1 MSKAQVP
8 RPGHRGLA
16 LATLAVLGLVGCGTG
31 FNAQTIEPYDPGV
44 GANERLETIDIL
56 GALVVANGDGTGT
69 VSATLVSE
77 PGSEHELTEVS
88 AQTLDGQEIDVQVDG
103 SFTVTSQTRRPQ
115 KLGDASA
122 DSDET
127 AVVVL
132 KGETFA
138 PGDFVDVAFTFSD
151 AQPFEVQMPVVARGE
166 DGTYDE
172 VAEAPPA

>member
-1 MSKAQVP
+1 MSRAQES
-8 RPGHRGLA
+8 RPGRRGLA
-16 LATLAVLGLVGCGTG
+16 LATVATLGLVGCGSG
-31 FNAQTIEPYDPGV
+31 FDAQTIQPYDPGV

-56 GALVVANGDGTGT
+56 GALVVANGDETGT

-88 AQTLDGQEIDVQVDG
+88 AQTLDGEEIDVQVDG
-103 SFTVTSQTRRPQ
+103 SFTVTSQTRQPQ

-132 KGETFA
+132 SGDNFA
-138 PGDFVDVAFTFSD
+138 PGDFVEVAFTFSD
-151 AQPFEVQMPVVARGE
+151 AEPFNIQLPVVQRGE

-172 VAEAPPA
+172 VAEASA

>member
-1 MSKAQVP
+1 VSRAQES
-8 RPGHRGLA
+8 RPGRRGLA
-16 LATLAVLGLVGCGTG
+16 LATVATLGLVGCGSG
-31 FNAQTIEPYDPGV
+31 FDAQTIQPYDPGV

-56 GALVVANGDGTGT
+56 GALV

-88 AQTLDGQEIDVQVDG
+88 AQTLDGEEIDVQVDG
-103 SFTVTSQTRRPQ
+103 SFTVTSQTRQPQ

-132 KGETFA
+132 SGDNFA
-138 PGDFVDVAFTFSD
+138 PGDFVEVAFTFSD
-151 AQPFEVQMPVVARGE
+151 AEPFNIQLPVVQRGE

-172 VAEAPPA
+172 VAEASA